1 MTSKH
6 QLQDEIYKLQIR
18 IRNLEDALIYA
29 GVFSYDT
36 RTVYSTAYG
45 RVVINEVK
53 NK

>member
-6 QLQDEIYKLQIR
+6 QLQDEIYKLEIR

-36 RTVYSTAYG
+36 RTTYSTQYG
-45 RVVINEVK
+45 RVLINEVK